1 MNAAAANV
9 QKSKAY
15 TNTWC
20 IGIPP
25 PPPPNLIHSWLN
37 LHNSDISNNNSNVI
51 SITPLG
57 TKSTRRRI
65 LWTNWLTYYRHN
77 TYILAYT
84 SIFLH
89 GWSFFRLINLLSR
102 AYKYFHFFLI
112 KLLHFLGVL
121 HIHLPESPALLNDF
135 IKFIQNIPVDVFF
148 LPCIGISDIQFSRVL
163 MICLLMFVHINILF

>member
-37 LHNSDISNNNSNVI
+37 LHNSDINNNNSNVI

-84 SIFLH
+84 SIFLQLFKKYLYICYASSSSISLVLL
-89 GWSFFRLINLLSR
+89 WLPPKSYVKMLFLKKVSCDDNKYVYLIL
-102 AYKYFHFFLI
+102 K
-112 KLLHFLGVL
+112 K
-121 HIHLPESPALLNDF
+121 
-135 IKFIQNIPVDVFF
+135 IP
-148 LPCIGISDIQFSRVL
+148 L
-163 MICLLMFVHINILF
+163 